1 MTLENPHRVNWIFF
15 SEIQGA
21 STSKKSK
28 LSKEVPLPIGYIDPG
43 FYAAERV
50 TEKEA
55 RLEHRLQKLAKK
67 AFKENITLKE
77 SAKRLGYVEENEF
90 SKFVDPKKMI

>member
-1 MTLENPHRVNWIFF
+1 MDNF
-15 SEIQGA
+15 SEIQGP

-43 FYAAERV
+43 FCAAERV

-55 RLEHRLQKLAKK
+55 RLEHRLQKLTCCNSDAPGDKTLCSTS
-67 AFKENITLKE
+67 FERSYQWLWENLILVH
-77 SAKRLGYVEENEF
+77 KR
-90 SKFVDPKKMI
+90 